1 MAHFAQL
8 DQNNIVVMV
17 NVINNAVLGN
27 TDFPESEPIGQAFIA
42 SLGLGGVWKQ
52 CSYNSSFRAAYPGIG
67 WTYDPEN
74 DIFVAPPVEEQP
86 VVEEDAE

>member
-8 DQNNIVVMV
+8 DENNIVLTV
-17 NVINNAVLGN
+17 NVVNNAVLGD
-27 TDFPESEPIGQAFIA
+27 TDFPESEPIGQAFMA

-52 CSYNSSFRAAYPGIG
+52 CSYNASFRAAYPGVG

-74 DIFVAPPVEEQP
+74 DVFVAPVVEEE

>member
-1 MAHFAQL
+1 M
-8 DQNNIVVMV
+8 
-17 NVINNAVLGN
+17 
-27 TDFPESEPIGQAFIA
+27 A

-52 CSYNSSFRAAYPGIG
+52 CSYNASFRAAYPGVG

-74 DIFVAPPVEEQP
+74 DVFVAPVIEEEE